1 MFEPEENEENEKE
14 YKTLHGE
21 YKNLV
26 SLKNTKIN
34 YRTRA
39 KYPKFIEI
47 IFMVNIFYK
56 RIWLKY

>member
-34 YRTRA
+34 YRTRE
-39 KYPKFIEI
+39 K
-47 IFMVNIFYK
+47 NIFYK